1 MLLRAS
7 SNATEKNVS
16 LSCVIGEPIATDI
29 EHGEL
34 LLQFTEA
41 ANNHPP
47 EVKNFTEEI
56 ISNIGEMAFIKASSI
71 VAIFNGLVRSADA
84 MGIPL
89 DDVTMSN
96 TTQEREDLGLNSY
109 QGFNNS
115 SECDY

>member
-7 SNATEKNVS
+7 SKATEKNVS
-16 LSCVIGEPIATDI
+16 LSCAIGEPIATDI
-29 EHGEL
+29 EHAEL

-47 EVKNFTEEI
+47 EVHNLTEQI
-56 ISNIGEMAFIKASSI
+56 ITAMGEESFIKASSI

-89 DDVTMSN
+89 DDITMSN
-96 TTQEREDLGLNSY
+96 TIEEREKLGLNDF

-115 SECDY
+115 SAYED

>member
-7 SNATEKNVS
+7 SKATEKNVS
-16 LSCVIGEPIATDI
+16 LSCVIGEPITTDI

-34 LLQFTEA
+34 LLKFTEK
-41 ANNHPP
+41 ANDHPP
-47 EVKNFTEEI
+47 EVKNSTEEI
-56 ISNIGEMAFIKASSI
+56 ISNMGEMAFIKASSI

-96 TTQEREDLGLNSY
+96 TSQEREDLGLNIY

-115 SECDY
+115 SESDN

>member
-7 SNATEKNVS
+7 SKATEKKVS
-16 LSCVIGEPIATDI
+16 LSCAIGEPITSDI

-34 LLQFTEA
+34 LLKFTEK

-47 EVKNFTEEI
+47 EVKSSTEEA
-56 ISNIGEMAFIKASSI
+56 ISNMGERAFIKAASI

-89 DDVTMSN
+89 DDVTMLN
-96 TTQEREDLGLNSY
+96 TSQEREDLGLNNY

-115 SECDY
+115 SESDN

>member
-7 SNATEKNVS
+7 SKATDKNVS
-16 LSCVIGEPIATDI
+16 LSCAIGDPIVTDI

-34 LLQFTEA
+34 LLKFTEA

-47 EVKNFTEEI
+47 ELKKITEEI
-56 ISNIGEMAFIKASSI
+56 ISKIGEMALIKASST

-115 SECDY
+115 PECDY

>member
-7 SNATEKNVS
+7 SKATEKNVS
-16 LSCVIGEPIATDI
+16 LSCAIGEPIATDI

-34 LLQFTEA
+34 LLKFTEA
-41 ANNHPP
+41 ANNHSP
-47 EVKNFTEEI
+47 ELHNLTEEI
-56 ISNIGEMAFIKASSI
+56 ISNMGEMAFIKASSI

-96 TTQEREDLGLNSY
+96 TSKEREDLGLNDY

-115 SECDY
+115 SECDK